1 MIKELPGWLNFLVL
15 WVVYSG
21 LTVSLDMLF
30 VKAKK
35 KQQVD
40 WLFDVFVASV
50 YCGAYLAKWRF
61 YDGGWHFF

>member
-40 WLFDVFVASV
+40 WLFDVFASV
-50 YCGAYLAKWRF
+50 YCGA
-61 YDGGWHFF
+61 

>member
-1 MIKELPGWLNFLVL
+1 MIKEVPGWLNFFIL

-21 LTVSLDMLF
+21 LTIGLDALF

-35 KQQVD
+35 KQQMD

-61 YDGGWHFF
+61 YENSWRFW

>member
-1 MIKELPGWLNFLVL
+1 MIKEIPGWANYIVL

-21 LTVSLDMLF
+21 LVIFLDFLF

-35 KQQVD
+35 KAQMD
-40 WLFDVFVASV
+40 WLFDVFVSAV

-61 YDGGWHFF
+61 YDGGWHFS